1 MAKRQPK
8 LPGTTAEKP
17 DESVSKALEE
27 YVDACSEFAS
37 KRHEVTQ
44 KRAALLA
51 LMHDRKVTQLH
62 DDELG
67 VTVEILEK
75 EKLVLTKDETDEAG
89 DEADEHEAKN
99 GAGAA
104 A

>member
-8 LPGTTAEKP
+8 LPGTQAEKL
-17 DESVSKALEE
+17 DENLSKAVEE
-27 YVDACSEFAS
+27 YVDATSEFA
-37 KRHEVTQ
+37 KLRHEVTQ

-51 LMHDRKVTQLH
+51 LMHDRKLSTLH

-75 EKLVLTKDETDEAG
+75 EKVKLTKDEAEAE
-89 DEADEHEAKN
+89 DEADEKDDK
-99 GAGAA
+99 AA
-104 A
+104 